1 MFGSLPSSA
10 EHGSSHVAWRSFRN
24 HTKTTRKLISF
35 IFAGIK
41 CENCVV
47 VVQKKKLCL
56 TGASLPIVVTSR
68 TRRGIFQCIGFRF
81 TAIQGQKHRNGVK
94 HGSTG
99 LSWNGQSG
107 NHQYIPVYA
116 RSILNQKS
124 LCSSSAINEA
134 DLSNNWLQR
143 DELGVC
149 VFPSIHSGAKEKP
162 LSERDKRMVR

>member
-1 MFGSLPSSA
+1 MAL
-10 EHGSSHVAWRSFRN
+10 VTWRDVVSG
-24 HTKTTRKLISF
+24 TTRKVISF

-68 TRRGIFQCIGFRF
+68 TRREIFQCIGFRF
-81 TAIQGQKHRNGVK
+81 TAIQGQKHRNGRKRWVDWVK
-94 HGSTG
+94 RKRAKWEPSVHS
-99 LSWNGQSG
+99 
-107 NHQYIPVYA
+107 Y
-116 RSILNQKS
+116 
-124 LCSSSAINEA
+124 LCSVHFKAEEFMFQFGNEV
-134 DLSNNWLQR
+134 DLSNKWLQR

-162 LSERDKRMVR
+162 ISARDKRMVR